1 MVMDTAATAHTMQAG
16 QATENLLQVVMG
28 GENILLRSSEIREV
42 VRPSKLTPVPMGPE
56 HLLGLANIHGQV
68 VCIID
73 AGVITAL
80 PASDHYPSSCSRFLI
95 LRHPL
100 MHVGIWVEAVS
111 NILSVDNRVL
121 AVSGLKQSGISSIDI
136 DGEPFHLLE
145 CSSLFERTNINEPS
159 SLLGSQ
165 K

>member
-1 MVMDTAATAHTMQAG
+1 MHADKIDQT
-16 QATENLLQVVMG
+16 TENLLKVVMG
-28 GENILLRSSEIREV
+28 GENVLLRSSDIREV
-42 VRPSKLTPVPMGPE
+42 VRPSKLTAVPMGPE

-80 PASDHYPSSCSRFLI
+80 PACNHQQTSRSRYLV

-100 MHVGIWVEAVS
+100 MHVGIWVDAVS
-111 NILSVDNRVL
+111 NILPVEKSLL
-121 AVSGLKQSGISSIDI
+121 AVPGSNQASISSIEI
-136 DGEPFHLLE
+136 AGEAYHLLE
-145 CSSLFERTNINEPS
+145 CSSLFERTNIHEPS
-159 SLLGSQ
+159 SLLSTADTGSN

>member
-1 MVMDTAATAHTMQAG
+1 MVTATAAMHTGKTDQT
-16 QATENLLQVVMG
+16 TENLLQVVMG
-28 GENILLRSSEIREV
+28 GENVLLRSSEIREV

-73 AGVITAL
+73 VGVITAL
-80 PASDHYPSSCSRFLI
+80 PACDHCPSSRSRFLI
-95 LRHPL
+95 LRHRL
-100 MHVGIWVEAVS
+100 MHVGIWVDAVS
-111 NILSVDNRVL
+111 NILSVDKRVL
-121 AVSGLKQSGISSIDI
+121 AVSGLKQGSISSIDI
-136 DGEPFHLLE
+136 EGEAWHLLE
-145 CSSLFERTNINEPS
+145 CSSLFERTNINESS